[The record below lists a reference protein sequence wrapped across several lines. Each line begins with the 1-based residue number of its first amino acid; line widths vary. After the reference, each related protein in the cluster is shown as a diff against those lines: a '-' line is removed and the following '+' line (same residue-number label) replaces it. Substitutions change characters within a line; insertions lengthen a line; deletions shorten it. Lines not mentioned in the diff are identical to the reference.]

1 VVSSRMARNRFLRLR
16 LALLFCFILCVAFG
30 ARFLSTNHLGLH
42 PSDVK
47 GKPADR
53 TDLRH
58 TVGEAKPGAAQNP
71 FSRIPVAF
79 EQNRGQAD
87 PSVNFIARTGRFT
100 AYVTPG
106 EVVFALQK
114 RFPSSA
120 AFPRAQP
127 NLRVSPGKTRC
138 AYLKMRF
145 VGGALPAKVQG
156 EELLPW
162 KTNYYFGSDSSSWLT
177 GIANYQ
183 KVEYPEIYPGVNAML
198 HGDPQE
204 LELDILVQPKARPSA
219 VKLQFEGA
227 SAIRVGRSGDLLLRT
242 KDGVFQFKK
251 PLLYQTV
258 VGKTRS
264 VRGRYALLPGHTIGF
279 RVGSYDHSKPL
290 VIDPVVAYS
299 TYLAGNNDTQAL
311 ATAVDSSGDAYV
323 AGQTFATDFPTRGA
337 DQTSLSGTAN
347 AFLTKLNPSGTALVF
362 STYFGGNSFDQANGI
377 AVDSQGSSYIVGAA
391 GSSNF
396 PRTSGAFLSPC
407 ASASTCAQT
416 SFVAKFG
423 PSGSLIYSS
432 LTGGSNSLAR
442 ALAVD
447 ANGDAYIVGTTA
459 SNDLPVANAFQPT
472 FAGTLSTASSNAF
485 VQKLDPTGSQLLYS
499 TYLGGDGP
507 NAANDGLGIAV
518 DASGDAYVVGT
529 TNSPNFPVKAPL
541 QAGLAGIGVTN
552 LFLTKFAPTGNS
564 LVYSTYFGGS
574 GGESFPALAVDGSGN
589 AYITGTTTSVDF
601 PLTQNAYRT
610 SCSGLTNGLFCST
623 PQVFVLAVNPTDTG
637 LLYSTYL
644 GAGNS
649 NAIAVDSSGDVS
661 IAGSTS
667 DTNFPVFNA
676 VQAALQPPQPGI
688 NGDAFVATLNSS
700 GTPIFSTYLGGTGT
714 GDAATGIA
722 LDPAGNI
729 YVAGQTSG
737 TNAFPTDFPVVNPLQ
752 ATVPC
757 CSLPEAFVA
766 KISPANTPVLSVSP
780 VALSFTA
787 VRNMSS
793 VPLNITKIAATNGTF
808 TGTCPTSGTL
818 APATGCWLTITAVNR
833 ALPTDLIITSD
844 APGSPQAF
852 VFPPS
857 NGPQGFGGVLVS
869 AESLSF
875 PAQLIG
881 TSSNP
886 QTVTLLNPTSVPVA
900 IGSMNIFGGDF
911 SLMNNCPATL
921 LANSFCQASVTFT
934 PSGSGQGGQLNFSPS
949 GSAPVS
955 IFLSGATSQN
965 SIYIP
970 AQTYQF
976 GTQLVGAP
984 PLPRTVTLTN
994 ATPSAMSVGTISVS
1008 GPFSEVNNCGSP
1020 LSPHGSCKVTISFIP
1035 ISNGPLSGVLTVAS
1049 AGTGG
1054 SQTVTLNGIGE
1065 ISSTVAVS
1073 PLSMDFGTIFVGQPS
1088 NPQDLTLTNVSSAPV
1103 AISGYSF
1110 SDPQFSQTNNC
1121 PASPSALGAGSSCTV
1136 TLTFTPASS
1145 GPQTGAIT
1153 ITFSNGNPQIVPL
1166 QGAGTTPLTFVPTS
1180 LDFGNQQVGTTSGQL
1195 TLSVG
1200 NNSAKPITIQ
1210 SIAVSGDF
1218 QQTGSTACPSSG
1230 GQLPG
1235 FSGCALAIVFAPT
1248 GSGTRSGAV
1257 TITASDSPTPHVAS
1271 LTGVG
1276 VVGGPPMVSLS
1287 PSFLNFPMQ
1296 IEGTNSQPQTITL
1309 TNTGSNALNINSVS
1323 ASAQYAQTN
1332 NCPASL
1338 ANASSCSIS
1347 VVFTPTQTGSEAGT
1361 ITITDDAAGSPQT
1374 VPLIGNAT
1382 DFSLTINA
1390 GSNQAVVTAGQ
1401 TATYN
1406 LQMTPDPGFSGTVT
1420 FSCAGAPLAAKC
1432 DVAPTSATLNSTAP
1446 VPVMVTVT
1454 TTARPAGS
1462 SAPFFSPVDQLL
1474 PQNPARGLAIEILL
1488 FFLVLAFIERGRCH
1502 RRLSLIPLV
1511 LLFTVLMAVAAC
1523 GGGNGSTTSP
1533 PPPPGTPA
1541 GTSILVVQASSA
1553 GVSRSVQ
1560 LSLTVN

>member
-1 VVSSRMARNRFLRLR
+1 MVSSRMARSRFLRPR
-16 LALLFCFILCVAFG
+16 LALLFCFVLFVAFG
-30 ARFLSTNHLGLH
+30 GRFRSANHLRLH
-42 PSDVK
+42 PSNVK
-47 GKPADR
+47 GEPSDR
-53 TDLRH
+53 IDVRH
-58 TVGEAKPGAAQNP
+58 TVGEVTPDAAQSAY
-71 FSRIPVAF
+71 SRIPVAF

-87 PSVNFIARTGRFT
+87 PSVDFIARTGRYI

-114 RFPSSA
+114 GFPSSA

-127 NLRVSPGKTRC
+127 NIRVAPGKTRS

-162 KTNYYFGSDSSSWLT
+162 KTNYYLGRDPNFWLT
-177 GIANYQ
+177 GIANYR
-183 KVEYPEIYPGVNAML
+183 KVEYPEIYPGINAIL

-204 LELDILVQPKARPSA
+204 LELDILVQPKARSSA
-219 VKLQFEGA
+219 VKLQFEGP
-227 SAIRVGRSGDLLLRT
+227 SAIRIGRAGDLLLRT

-251 PLLYQTV
+251 PLLYQRV
-258 VGKTRS
+258 AGKIRA
-264 VRGRYALLPGHTIGF
+264 VRGCYSLLPGHAIGF

-290 VIDPVVAYS
+290 IIDPVLAYS
-299 TYLAGNNDTQAL
+299 TYLAANNNTQAL
-311 ATAVDSSGDAYV
+311 ATAVDSSGDVYV
-323 AGQTFATDFPTRGA
+323 AGQTFATDFPTQGA
-337 DQTSLSGTAN
+337 QQASLSGTAN
-347 AFLTKLNPSGTALVF
+347 AFLTKLNPGGTALIF

-377 AVDSQGSSYIVGAA
+377 AIDSQGDAYIVGAA

-407 ASASTCAQT
+407 ASASTCLQT

-432 LTGGSNSLAR
+432 LTGGSNSSAR
-442 ALAVD
+442 ALAVN

-472 FAGTLSTASSNAF
+472 FAGTLSTSSSNAF

-499 TYLGGDGP
+499 TYLGGDGL
-507 NAANDGLGIAV
+507 NAANDGMGIAV

-529 TNSPNFPVKAPL
+529 TNSTNFPVKAPL

-564 LVYSTYFGGS
+564 IVYSTYFGGS

-589 AYITGTTTSVDF
+589 AYITGTTISVDF

-610 SCSGLTNGLFCST
+610 SCSGLTNGFFCSI
-623 PQVFVLAVNPTDTG
+623 PQVFVLAVNAAETG

-667 DTNFPVFNA
+667 DTNFPVLNP
-676 VQAALQPPQPGI
+676 VQASLEPPQPAA
-688 NGDAFVATLNSS
+688 NEDAFVTTLNSS
-700 GTPIFSTYLGGTGT
+700 GTPTFSTYLGGAGT

-722 LDPAGNI
+722 LDSADNI
-729 YVAGQTSG
+729 YVTGKISG
-737 TNAFPTDFPVVNPLQ
+737 TNSFPTDFPVVNPYQ
-752 ATVPC
+752 AMARC
-757 CSLPEAFVA
+757 CSPETFVA
-766 KISPANTPVLSVSP
+766 KISPANSPVLSVSP

-818 APATGCWLTITAVNR
+818 APATGCWLTIIAVNPT
-833 ALPTDLIITSD
+833 LPTDLIITSN
-844 APGSPQAF
+844 APGSPQTF

-857 NGPQGFGGVLVS
+857 NAPQGFGGVLVS

-875 PAQLIG
+875 PAQMTG

-886 QTVTLLNPTSVPVA
+886 QTITLLNPTPGSVA

-911 SLMNNCPATL
+911 SLINNCPATL
-921 LANSFCQASVTFT
+921 LANSSCQASVTFT
-934 PSGSGQGGQLNFSPS
+934 PSGSGQSGQLNFSPS

-994 ATPSAMSVGTISVS
+994 ATPSALSVGTISIS
-1008 GPFSEVNNCGSP
+1008 GPFSEVNNCGAP
-1020 LSPHGSCKVTISFIP
+1020 LAPHGSCKVTVSFIP
-1035 ISNGPLSGVLTVAS
+1035 TSNGTLSGVLTVAS

-1054 SQTVTLNGIGE
+1054 SQAVNLSGIGE

-1073 PLSMDFGTIFVGQPS
+1073 PLSMDFGTSFVGQPS
-1088 NPQDLTLTNVSSAPV
+1088 NPQDLTLTNISSAPV
-1103 AISGYSF
+1103 SISSYSF
-1110 SDPQFSQTNNC
+1110 SDPQFSQTNDC
-1121 PASPSALGAGSSCTV
+1121 PASPSTLGASSSCTV
-1136 TLTFTPASS
+1136 TVTFTPASS

-1153 ITFSNGNPQIVPL
+1153 LTFSNGNPQIVPL
-1166 QGAGTTPLTFVPTS
+1166 QGVGTTPLTFVPTS

-1200 NNSAKPITIQ
+1200 NNGAKPITIQ
-1210 SIAVSGDF
+1210 GIAISGDF
-1218 QQTGSTACPSSG
+1218 QQSGPTACPSSG

-1235 FSGCALAIVFAPT
+1235 FTGCALAIVFAPT
-1248 GSGTRSGAV
+1248 VSGTRAGAV

-1276 VVGGPPMVSLS
+1276 VVGGPPIVSLS
-1287 PSFLNFPMQ
+1287 PSSLNFPTQ

-1309 TNTGSNALNINSVS
+1309 TNTGSNALNISSVS
-1323 ASAQYAQTN
+1323 ASAQYVQTN

-1347 VVFTPTQTGSEAGT
+1347 VVFTPTQTGSEVGT
-1361 ITITDDAAGSPQT
+1361 ISITDDAAGSPQT

-1382 DFSLTINA
+1382 DFSLTIKA
-1390 GSNQAVVTAGQ
+1390 GSSNQAVVTAGQ

-1432 DVAPTSATLNSTAP
+1432 NVAPISATLNDTAP

-1462 SAPFFSPVDQLL
+1462 SAPFFSPFNRLL
-1474 PQNPARGLAIEILL
+1474 PQNPARVLAIEILL
-1488 FFLVLAFIERGRCH
+1488 FFLVLAFIKRGRHH
-1502 RRLSLIPLV
+1502 RRLSLSALL
-1511 LLFTVLMAVAAC
+1511 LLFTVLMAMAAC
-1523 GGGNGSTTSP
+1523 GGGNGSNTGP
-1533 PPPPGTPA
+1533 PAPGTPA
-1541 GTSILVVQASSA
+1541 GTSILIVQASSA